1 MGAMARPGANRAASS
16 NRARSIDC
24 PFSAAGPRLPITCS
38 ATRGKRG
45 GAEAVGTC
53 GEDPRDADAMVDER
67 TEEGAGGTSREP
79 LVATSIRNPFDALA
93 VGRHAASAGSPI
105 MLEDPRNL
113 DGAATAPGRV
123 KGKDGAVKRIALLGD
138 RARLAKTGKDLP
150 GKAISLEPRRAIARE
165 GP

>member
-1 MGAMARPGANRAASS
+1 MLGNAREA
-16 NRARSIDC
+16 
-24 PFSAAGPRLPITCS
+24 
-38 ATRGKRG
+38 G

-150 GKAISLEPRRAIARE
+150 GEAISLEPRRAIARE